1 MTDLE
6 TLRAEAAEH
15 RATFLRLHREAC
27 IALGKYCIAMGQIQ
41 EATRASA
48 IPNWGGNPELE
59 NKLSALLIKEPPMR
73 ALFRSGLRPHQGWGY
88 GKSCEVAPVEV
99 A

>member
-1 MTDLE
+1 MLE

-15 RATFLRLHREAC
+15 RATFLRLHREAA
-27 IALGKYCIAMGQIQ
+27 IALGKYCLTMGQIQ
-41 EATRASA
+41 EATSAAA
-48 IPNWGGNPELE
+48 IPLLGGNPELE
-59 NKLSALLIKEPPMR
+59 GKLAALLIKEPPMHG
-73 ALFRSGLRPHQGWGY
+73 LFRSGLRPHRGWGY